1 MNNQKSELRKKQIA
15 LAITIVIHLFIFYSP
30 LTTTSFFV
38 SDAFKK
44 GELTVKV
51 NLNQHQ
57 IKKSKATKIK
67 KKKTL
72 DKSKVKKVVKEEVKE
87 QKESTKARALEQSA
101 SFESSILN
109 YVEPDYPRVAIR
121 RGITG
126 VVVLELKVDHQG
138 SVVEVVLAQS
148 SGKEILDESALEA
161 SKQWKFK
168 ENLTNQG
175 QLLSISKRIVYKIN

>member
-1 MNNQKSELRKKQIA
+1 MNKQKSESNKKLIA
-15 LAITIVIHLFIFYSP
+15 LAITIVIHVLIFYSP
-30 LTTTSFFV
+30 LTTTSFFI

-51 NLNQHQ
+51 SLNQQ
-57 IKKSKATKIK
+57 KQKKSVPLKREK
-67 KKKTL
+67 KKVI
-72 DKSKVKKVVKEEVKE
+72 DKSEVKKVVEEKTNEVKE
-87 QKESTKARALEQSA
+87 TTKARAIEQSA

-126 VVVLELKVDHQG
+126 VVVLELKVNHLG
-138 SVVEVVLAQS
+138 TVVEVLLAQS
-148 SGKEILDESALEA
+148 SGKEILDESALSA

-168 ENLTNQG
+168 ENLTREG